1 MTVNL
6 NIVEK
11 CVSCLNIKESY
22 DLARRMEQE
31 KTNPVLGYRTA
42 GSLAERK
49 TGDMILE
56 EMKKAG
62 LTQVEKDK
70 IRVDAWE
77 FKKADFKTNGF
88 QRFDLVYL
96 GKGTADEYKD
106 IDVKGKLVLIE
117 INQREEW
124 WINYP
129 VYQAHLKGAA
139 ALIAVQSRGYAQ
151 IDDTALNAQDIA
163 GPSCAPAFSMSR
175 ADFLMI
181 RQLMEEKNENGNR
194 VPELSVEFDADTE
207 VIKDQYTYNIVG
219 KIPGTDSDS
228 MILLRF
234 LF

>member
-49 TGDMILE
+49 TGDMLLE

-77 FKKADFKTNGF
+77 FKKAVMRCHDREGTCREIQLGAYQTDFKTNGF

-106 IDVKGKLVLIE
+106 IDVKRQTGAHRYQPERRMVDQLPGVSGTPE
-117 INQREEW
+117 GCSSSDRRTEQR
-124 WINYP
+124 
-129 VYQAHLKGAA
+129 
-139 ALIAVQSRGYAQ
+139 
-151 IDDTALNAQDIA
+151 
-163 GPSCAPAFSMSR
+163 
-175 ADFLMI
+175 I
-181 RQLMEEKNENGNR
+181 R
-194 VPELSVEFDADTE
+194 
-207 VIKDQYTYNIVG
+207 
-219 KIPGTDSDS
+219 TD
-228 MILLRF
+228 R
-234 LF
+234 